1 MSQRNIRVVQYGL
14 GPIGSAVAY
23 HVVERSGLELVGAV
37 EIDPKKVG
45 QDAGQAIGLTR
56 SLGFP
61 VYARLAEVLER
72 TSADLAIHTAGSHLA
87 EIKPQIREILEA
99 GLDIVSTS
107 EELSFPWRAHE
118 ADAQEIDAFAKRC
131 GKTVFGTGVNPGFL
145 MDALPIT
152 LSAICQSIDRIEVT
166 RSINASTR
174 RGSFQAKIG
183 AGMTREACLE
193 KLEAG
198 TMGHVGLR
206 ESMDAI
212 ADALG
217 RSLVRYENHAEPVL
231 AEQTIKT
238 DHFTVQPG
246 QVHGLTQILR
256 GYTDEGEFLV
266 LKFHA
271 ALEASEDRDT
281 ISIAGKPS
289 LNVTLQ
295 GTNGDLATV
304 AMAVNA
310 ISQIVSAPPG
320 LLTVR
325 DLPLLHLS

>member
-1 MSQRNIRVVQYGL
+1 MSQQNIRIVQYGL
-14 GPIGSAVAY
+14 GPIGSAISR
-23 HVVERSGLELVGAV
+23 HVVERPGLELVGAV
-37 EIDPKKVG
+37 EIDPQKIG
-45 QDAGQAIGLTR
+45 QDTGQAIGLTH

-61 VYARLAEVLER
+61 VHARLAEVLNR
-72 TSADLAIHTAGSHLA
+72 TSADLAIHTAGSHFTD
-87 EIKPQIREILEA
+87 IKPQIREILEA
-99 GLDIVSTS
+99 GLDVVSTS

-118 ADAQEIDAFAKRC
+118 VDAQEIDALAKRC

-166 RSINASTR
+166 RTINASTR
-174 RGSFQAKIG
+174 RGPFQAKIG

-193 KLEAG
+193 KLDARQ
-198 TMGHVGLR
+198 MGHVGLR

-217 RSLVRYENHAEPVL
+217 RSLVQYKGHVEPVL
-231 AEQTIKT
+231 AERTIET

-246 QVHGLTQILR
+246 QVRGLKQILR
-256 GYTDEGEFLV
+256 GYTEEGMFIV

-271 ALEASEDRDT
+271 ALEASEDQDT
-281 ISIAGKPS
+281 IAITGKPT

-310 ISQIVSAPPG
+310 TSQIVSAPAG
-320 LLTVR
+320 LLTAK